1 MLKIWLPYVTAGS
14 GSDVFTLRLAE
25 AIRAAGHEAVP
36 QAFPH
41 KFQYAPTYL
50 RRANPPQRTNVVL
63 ANSWNGFAFKRSGLP
78 LIVVEHHCVLDP
90 AYAPYRSFAQGAF
103 HRTLIRHFER
113 LSFRA
118 ADRLI
123 VVSDHTARIV
133 QSVFPWTKPLRIYNG
148 IDTEFF
154 TPAPEP
160 SPAAGSFTLLFVGN
174 NTRRKGTDLLARI
187 MAKLPGDIRLRYT
200 GGLRDDPV
208 AVPDPRFQ
216 PIGRLSDKELLGE
229 YRRAH
234 ALLFPTR
241 YEGFGYTAAEAMAC
255 GTPVIASDCTSLPEV
270 VRNGQTGIL
279 CSTDNAEEFA
289 NAVRLLVSDRDMLN
303 RMSEAARQHVVSR
316 FSVATMVE
324 QYLQLLTELAESK
337 RPGR

>member
-1 MLKIWLPYVTAGS
+1 MLKVWLPYVTAGS
-14 GSDVFTLRLAE
+14 GSDVFTLRLAA

-78 LIVVEHHCVLDP
+78 LIVMEHHCVLDP
-90 AYAPYRSFAQGAF
+90 AYAPYRSFAQCAF
-103 HRTLIRHFER
+103 HRTLVRHFES

-118 ADRLI
+118 ADRII

-133 QSVFPWTKPLRIYNG
+133 QSIFPWTAPMRIYNG

-154 TPAPEP
+154 APEP
-160 SPAAGSFTLLFVGN
+160 QPSRPPGPFTLLFVGN
-174 NTRRKGTDLLARI
+174 NTRRKGADLLALI
-187 MAKLPGDIRLRYT
+187 MAKLPGDFRLRYT
-200 GGLRDDPV
+200 GGLRNDPV
-208 AVPDPRFQ
+208 AVADPRLQ
-216 PIGRLSDKELLGE
+216 PIGRLSDEELLGE
-229 YRRAH
+229 FRRAD

-241 YEGFGYTAAEAMAC
+241 YEGFGYAAAEAMAC

-279 CSTDNAEEFA
+279 CSTGDAVAFA
-289 NAVRLLVSDRDMLN
+289 NAVRLLAGDRDTLN
-303 RMSEAARQHVVSR
+303 RMGEAARQHVVSR
-316 FSVATMVE
+316 FSIATMVE
-324 QYLQLLTELAESK
+324 QYLELFTELVESK
-337 RPGR
+337 QTGR